1 MKLDTLLIEFITEE
15 LPPISLKE
23 LGQRFGQLLMQ
34 GLQEQSLVNDS
45 DMRVFS
51 TPRRLGVKILNVA
64 DRSEDKK
71 KLIKLMPEKIGFDE
85 KGQSTQALSKKL
97 QSLNETDEAISR
109 IKKEDEKGQTILYIE
124 KNIAGINLEDILSK
138 IINDCIN
145 QLPIKKMMSY
155 QLEDGWT
162 SVNFVRPIKNLL
174 VLHGKKIPKVS
185 LLGFE
190 ANNKSLGHRFE
201 SKEKLLNIDH
211 ADNYERIL
219 LEKGGVIANFN
230 QRKEKIYTDIILAA
244 KSFKEELH
252 IIDDEALLNEVTALV
267 EMPNILIGSFEERFL
282 KIPQECL
289 ILSMKANQKYFPLF
303 DSNNNLTNNFVIV
316 SNLTPKDSRNIIQG
330 NEKVIR
336 PRLADAEFFFE
347 QDKKQSLKSLSKK
360 LESIV
365 YHNKLGTQA
374 ERAGRVSVIL
384 QYIAEEL
391 SFNQDINFKDFALAS
406 KADLL
411 SLMVGEFPELQGVMG
426 SIYASED
433 PQFKHI
439 ASAIEDHY
447 KPKFSGDS
455 LPRDTFGDYA
465 ALAEKFETL
474 IGLFSINEQPTGDKD
489 PFSLRRN
496 AIGIIRILIEKNI
509 SLNFSNLIDKHIP
522 KAFNEKSRVGIRNN
536 NNCVTDIGD
545 GLKTFIYER
554 LSNYLK
560 DKSFTS
566 NQVDAVISSRPYYL
580 NDIISKLDA
589 IKEFSKLEQSKDLA
603 SANKRVSNILKK
615 FTGLIE
621 NVDESLLEEDEEIQL
636 FKTITKLNPLIMK
649 AIKEKNFIA
658 ALNSLVDL
666 KNPIDEFFENVMVNS
681 EDEKIKIN
689 RHSLLAQLHISLNSV
704 ADISKLAN

>member
-1 MKLDTLLIEFITEE
+1 MKLNTLLIEFITEE

-23 LGQRFGQLLMQ
+23 LGEKFGQLITE
-34 GLQEQSLVNDS
+34 GLQEQNLIKHD

-64 DRSEDKK
+64 EKSENQK
-71 KLIKLMPEKIGFDE
+71 KLIKLMPAKIGFNE
-85 KGQSTQALSKKL
+85 QSEATQALLKKL

-109 IKKEDEKGQTILYIE
+109 IKKEDEKGQQILYLE
-124 KNIAGINLEDILSK
+124 KNIAGINLEDILSE
-138 IINDCIN
+138 IINNCIN

-174 VLHGKKIPKVS
+174 ILHGKKILKVS
-185 LLGFE
+185 SLGFE
-190 ANNKSLGHRFE
+190 ANNQSFGHRFE
-201 SKEKLLNIDH
+201 SKEKVLNIDH
-211 ADNYERIL
+211 ADNYEKIL
-219 LEKGGVIANFN
+219 LETGGVIANFD
-230 QRKEKIYTDIILAA
+230 QRKEKIYADIILAA

-267 EMPNILIGSFEERFL
+267 EMPNILTGSFEERFL
-282 KIPQECL
+282 KVPQECL
-289 ILSMKANQKYFPLF
+289 ILTMKANQKYFPLF
-303 DSNNNLTNNFVIV
+303 DKSNHLTNHFIIV
-316 SNLTPKDSRNIIQG
+316 SNLTPKDSTNIIQG

-360 LESIV
+360 LGSIV

-374 ERAGRVSVIL
+374 ERANRVAAIL
-384 QYIAEEL
+384 KYIAEEL
-391 SFNQDINFKDFALAS
+391 KFKDNINYKDFALIS

-411 SLMVGEFPELQGVMG
+411 SLMVGEFPGLQGVMG
-426 SIYASED
+426 AIYASED
-433 PQFKHI
+433 VQFKNI

-447 KPKFSGDS
+447 KPRFSGDS
-455 LPRDTFGDYA
+455 LPRDSFGDYT

-496 AIGIIRILIEKNI
+496 AIGIIRIIIEKNI
-509 SLNFSNLIDKHIP
+509 ALNFSDLIDKHTP
-522 KAFNEKSRVGIRNN
+522 KDKKDA
-536 NNCVTDIGD
+536 GD
-545 GLKTFIYER
+545 SLKTFIYER

-560 DKSFTS
+560 DKNFTS
-566 NQVDAVISSRPYYL
+566 NEVDAVISSRPYYL
-580 NDIISKLDA
+580 NDIISKLEA
-589 IKEFSKLEQSKDLA
+589 IKKFSALEQSKDLA

-615 FTGLIE
+615 FTGSIE
-621 NVDESLLEEDEEIQL
+621 KVDESLLEEVEEIQL
-636 FKTITKLNPLIMK
+636 FKTITKLNPIIIEALK
-649 AIKEKNFIA
+649 KKNFIE

-666 KNPIDEFFENVMVNS
+666 KNPIDQFFENVMVNS

-689 RHSLLAQLHISLNSV
+689 RHNLLKQLHISLNSV
-704 ADISKLAN
+704 ADISKLAH

>member
-23 LGQRFGQLLMQ
+23 LGGKFGQLITE
-34 GLQEQSLVNDS
+34 GLQEQNLIKHD

-64 DRSEDKK
+64 EKSENQK
-71 KLIKLMPEKIGFDE
+71 KLIKLMPAKIGFNE
-85 KGQSTQALSKKL
+85 QSEATQALLKKL

-109 IKKEDEKGQTILYIE
+109 IKKEDEKGQQILYLE
-124 KNIAGINLEDILSK
+124 KNIAGINLEDILSE
-138 IINDCIN
+138 IINNCIN

-174 VLHGKKIPKVS
+174 ILHGKKILKVS
-185 LLGFE
+185 SLGFE
-190 ANNKSLGHRFE
+190 ANNQSFGHRFE
-201 SKEKLLNIDH
+201 SKEKVLNIDH
-211 ADNYERIL
+211 ADNYEKIL
-219 LEKGGVIANFN
+219 LETGGVIANFD
-230 QRKEKIYTDIILAA
+230 QRKEKIYADIILAA

-267 EMPNILIGSFEERFL
+267 EMPNILTGSFEERFL
-282 KIPQECL
+282 KVPQECL
-289 ILSMKANQKYFPLF
+289 ILTMKANQKYFPLF
-303 DSNNNLTNNFVIV
+303 DKSNHLTNHFIIV
-316 SNLTPKDSRNIIQG
+316 SNLTPKDSTNIIQG

-360 LESIV
+360 LGSIV

-374 ERAGRVSVIL
+374 ERANRVAAIL
-384 QYIAEEL
+384 KYIAEEL
-391 SFNQDINFKDFALAS
+391 KFKDNINYKDFALIS

-411 SLMVGEFPELQGVMG
+411 SLMVGEFPGLQGVMG
-426 SIYASED
+426 AIYASED
-433 PQFKHI
+433 VQFKNI

-447 KPKFSGDS
+447 KPRFSGDS
-455 LPRDTFGDYA
+455 LPRDSFGDYT

-496 AIGIIRILIEKNI
+496 AIGIIRIIIEKNI
-509 SLNFSNLIDKHIP
+509 ALNFSDLIDKHMP
-522 KAFNEKSRVGIRNN
+522 KDKKDA
-536 NNCVTDIGD
+536 GD
-545 GLKTFIYER
+545 SLKTFIYER

-560 DKSFTS
+560 DKNFTS
-566 NQVDAVISSRPYYL
+566 NEVDAVISSRPYYL
-580 NDIISKLDA
+580 NDIISKLEA
-589 IKEFSKLEQSKDLA
+589 IKKFSALEQSKDLA

-615 FTGLIE
+615 FTGSIE
-621 NVDESLLEEDEEIQL
+621 KVDESLLEEVEEIQL
-636 FKTITKLNPLIMK
+636 FKTITKLNPIIIEALK
-649 AIKEKNFIA
+649 KKNFIK

-666 KNPIDEFFENVMVNS
+666 KNPIDQFFENVMVNS

-689 RHSLLAQLHISLNSV
+689 RHNLLKQLHISLNSV
-704 ADISKLAN
+704 ADISKLAH

>member
-1 MKLDTLLIEFITEE
+1 MKLNTLLIEFITEE

-23 LGQRFGQLLMQ
+23 LGEKFGQLITE
-34 GLQEQSLVNDS
+34 GLQEQNLIKHD

-64 DRSEDKK
+64 EKSENQK
-71 KLIKLMPEKIGFDE
+71 KLIKLMPAKIGFNE
-85 KGQSTQALSKKL
+85 QSEATQALLKKL

-109 IKKEDEKGQTILYIE
+109 IKKEDEKGQQILYLE
-124 KNIAGINLEDILSK
+124 KDIAGINLEDILSE
-138 IINDCIN
+138 IINNCIN

-174 VLHGKKIPKVS
+174 ILHGKKILKVS
-185 LLGFE
+185 SLGFE
-190 ANNKSLGHRFE
+190 ANNQSFGHRFE
-201 SKEKLLNIDH
+201 SKEKVLNIDH
-211 ADNYERIL
+211 ADNYEKIL
-219 LEKGGVIANFN
+219 LETGGVIANFD
-230 QRKEKIYTDIILAA
+230 QRKEKIYADIILAA

-267 EMPNILIGSFEERFL
+267 EMPNILTGSFEERFL
-282 KIPQECL
+282 KVPQECL
-289 ILSMKANQKYFPLF
+289 ILTMKANQKYFPLF
-303 DSNNNLTNNFVIV
+303 DKSNHLTNHFIIV
-316 SNLTPKDSRNIIQG
+316 SNLTPKDSTNIIQG

-360 LESIV
+360 LGSIV

-374 ERAGRVSVIL
+374 ERANRVAAIL
-384 QYIAEEL
+384 KYIAEEL
-391 SFNQDINFKDFALAS
+391 KFKDNINYKDFALIS

-426 SIYASED
+426 AIYASED
-433 PQFKHI
+433 VQFKNI

-447 KPKFSGDS
+447 KPRFSGDS
-455 LPRDTFGDYA
+455 LPRDSFGDYT

-496 AIGIIRILIEKNI
+496 AIGIIRIIIEKNI
-509 SLNFSNLIDKHIP
+509 ALNFSDLIDKHMP
-522 KAFNEKSRVGIRNN
+522 KDKKDA
-536 NNCVTDIGD
+536 GD
-545 GLKTFIYER
+545 SLKTFIYER

-560 DKSFTS
+560 DKNFTS
-566 NQVDAVISSRPYYL
+566 NEVDAVISSRPYYL
-580 NDIISKLDA
+580 NDIISKLEA
-589 IKEFSKLEQSKDLA
+589 IKKFSALEQSKDLA

-615 FTGLIE
+615 FTGSIE
-621 NVDESLLEEDEEIQL
+621 KVDESLLEEVEEIQL
-636 FKTITKLNPLIMK
+636 FKTITKLNPIIIEALK
-649 AIKEKNFIA
+649 KKNFIG

-666 KNPIDEFFENVMVNS
+666 KNPIDQFFENVMVNS

-689 RHSLLAQLHISLNSV
+689 RHNLLKQLHISLNSV
-704 ADISKLAN
+704 ADISKLAH

>member
-1 MKLDTLLIEFITEE
+1 LKLDTLLIEFITEE
-15 LPPISLKE
+15 LPPNSLKE
-23 LGQRFGQLLMQ
+23 LGEKFGQLITQ
-34 GLQEQSLVNDS
+34 GLKEQSLIKDS
-45 DMRVFS
+45 DMKVFS

-71 KLIKLMPEKIGFDE
+71 TLIKLMPEKIGFDE

-97 QSLNETDEAISR
+97 QSINETDEAISR
-109 IKKEDEKGQTILYIE
+109 IKREDEKGQTILYIE
-124 KNIAGINLEDILSK
+124 KNIVGINLEDILSK
-138 IINDCIN
+138 IIDNCIN

-155 QLEDGWT
+155 QLDDGWT

-174 VLHGKKIPKVS
+174 ILHGSEILKVS
-185 LLGFE
+185 SLGFE
-190 ANNKSLGHRFE
+190 ANNKSFGHRFE
-201 SKEKLLNIDH
+201 SKEKILNVDH
-211 ADNYERIL
+211 ADNYEKIL
-219 LEKGGVIANFN
+219 LETGGVITNFN

-252 IIDDEALLNEVTALV
+252 IVEDEALLNEVTALV

-289 ILSMKANQKYFPLF
+289 ILTMKVNQKYFPLF
-303 DSNNNLTNNFVIV
+303 DKSNQLTNYFIIV
-316 SNLTPKDSRNIIQG
+316 SNLTPKDPTNIIQG

-336 PRLADAEFFFE
+336 PRLADAGFFFE
-347 QDKKQSLKSLSKK
+347 QDKKQSLKSLSQK
-360 LESIV
+360 LSSIV

-374 ERAGRVSVIL
+374 DRAGRVGLIL
-384 QYIAEEL
+384 KHISEEL
-391 SFNQDINFKDFALAS
+391 EFKQDINYEEFALIS

-411 SLMVGEFPELQGVMG
+411 SQMVGEFPELQGVMG
-426 SIYASED
+426 AIYASED
-433 PQFKHI
+433 VQYKNI

-455 LPRDTFGDYA
+455 LPKNLFGNYA

-509 SLNFSNLIDKHIP
+509 PLNFSNLIDMHTP
-522 KAFNEKSRVGIRNN
+522 KGKKDSCNS
-536 NNCVTDIGD
+536 
-545 GLKTFIYER
+545 LKTFIYER

-560 DKSFTS
+560 DKNFTS
-566 NQVDAVISSRPYYL
+566 NEVDAVISLKPCHL
-580 NDIISKLDA
+580 NDVISKLEA
-589 IKEFSKLEQSKDLA
+589 IKKFSNLEQSKDLA

-615 FTGLIE
+615 YTGSITK
-621 NVDESLLEEDEEIQL
+621 VDELLLSEVEEIRL
-636 FKTITKLNPLIMK
+636 FKTITKLNPTINEDLVK
-649 AIKEKNFIA
+649 KNFIG

-666 KNPIDEFFENVMVNS
+666 KDPIDEFFENVMVNS
-681 EDEKIKIN
+681 KDEKIKMN
-689 RHSLLAQLHISLNSV
+689 RHNLLKHLHISLNSV

>member
-23 LGQRFGQLLMQ
+23 LGGKFGQLITE
-34 GLQEQSLVNDS
+34 GLQEQNLIKHD

-64 DRSEDKK
+64 EKSENQK
-71 KLIKLMPEKIGFDE
+71 KLIKLMPAKIGFNE
-85 KGQSTQALSKKL
+85 QSEPTQALLKKL

-109 IKKEDEKGQTILYIE
+109 IKKEDEKGQQILYLE
-124 KNIAGINLEDILSK
+124 KDIAGINLEDILSE
-138 IINDCIN
+138 IINNCIN

-162 SVNFVRPIKNLL
+162 SINFVRPIKNLL
-174 VLHGKKIPKVS
+174 ILHGKKILKVS
-185 LLGFE
+185 SLGFE
-190 ANNKSLGHRFE
+190 ANNQSFGHRFE
-201 SKEKLLNIDH
+201 SKEKVLNIDH
-211 ADNYERIL
+211 ADNYEKIL
-219 LEKGGVIANFN
+219 LETGGVIANFD
-230 QRKEKIYTDIILAA
+230 QRKEKIYADIILAA

-267 EMPNILIGSFEERFL
+267 EMPNILTGSFEERFL
-282 KIPQECL
+282 KVPQECL
-289 ILSMKANQKYFPLF
+289 ILTMKANQKYFPLF
-303 DSNNNLTNNFVIV
+303 DKSNHLTNHFIIV
-316 SNLTPKDSRNIIQG
+316 SNLTPKDSTNIIQG

-360 LESIV
+360 LGSIV

-374 ERAGRVSVIL
+374 ERANRVAAIL
-384 QYIAEEL
+384 KYIAEEL
-391 SFNQDINFKDFALAS
+391 KFKDNINYKDFALIS

-411 SLMVGEFPELQGVMG
+411 SLMVGEFPGLQGIMG
-426 SIYASED
+426 AIYASED
-433 PQFKHI
+433 VQFKNI

-447 KPKFSGDS
+447 KPRFSGDS
-455 LPRDTFGDYA
+455 LPRDSFGDYT

-496 AIGIIRILIEKNI
+496 AIGIIRIIIEKNI
-509 SLNFSNLIDKHIP
+509 ALNFSDLIDKHTP
-522 KAFNEKSRVGIRNN
+522 KDKKDA
-536 NNCVTDIGD
+536 GD
-545 GLKTFIYER
+545 NLKTFIYER

-560 DKSFTS
+560 DKNFTS
-566 NQVDAVISSRPYYL
+566 NEVDAVISSRPYYL
-580 NDIISKLDA
+580 NDIISKLEA
-589 IKEFSKLEQSKDLA
+589 IKKFSALEQSKDLA

-615 FTGLIE
+615 FTGSIE
-621 NVDESLLEEDEEIQL
+621 KVDESLLEEVEEIQL
-636 FKTITKLNPLIMK
+636 FKTITKLNPIIIEALK
-649 AIKEKNFIA
+649 KKNFIE

-666 KNPIDEFFENVMVNS
+666 KNPIDQFFENVMVNS

-689 RHSLLAQLHISLNSV
+689 RHNLLKQLHISLNSV
-704 ADISKLAN
+704 ADISKLAH

>member
-1 MKLDTLLIEFITEE
+1 MFANGC
-15 LPPISLKE
+15 S
-23 LGQRFGQLLMQ
+23 
-34 GLQEQSLVNDS
+34 
-45 DMRVFS
+45 
-51 TPRRLGVKILNVA
+51 
-64 DRSEDKK
+64 
-71 KLIKLMPEKIGFDE
+71 
-85 KGQSTQALSKKL
+85 
-97 QSLNETDEAISR
+97 
-109 IKKEDEKGQTILYIE
+109 
-124 KNIAGINLEDILSK
+124 IAGIDETGPTL
-138 IINDCIN
+138 
-145 QLPIKKMMSY
+145 
-155 QLEDGWT
+155 
-162 SVNFVRPIKNLL
+162 
-174 VLHGKKIPKVS
+174 
-185 LLGFE
+185 FE
-190 ANNKSLGHRFE
+190 T
-201 SKEKLLNIDH
+201 
-211 ADNYERIL
+211 
-219 LEKGGVIANFN
+219 GGVIANYD
-230 QRKEKIYTDIILAA
+230 QRKEKIYSEINLVA

-267 EMPNILIGSFEERFL
+267 EMPNILTGSFEERFL

-347 QDKKQSLKSLSKK
+347 KDKKQSLKSLSKK
-360 LESIV
+360 LGSII

-374 ERAGRVSVIL
+374 ERAGRVAVIL
-384 QYIAEEL
+384 EYIADEL
-391 SFNQDINFKDFALAS
+391 SFDEKINFKEFALAS

-439 ASAIEDHY
+439 ALAIEDHY
-447 KPKFSGDS
+447 KPKFAGDL
-455 LPRDTFGDYA
+455 LPRDTFGNYA

-509 SLNFSNLIDKHIP
+509 PLNFLNLIEKHTPKDK
-522 KAFNEKSRVGIRNN
+522 K
-536 NNCVTDIGD
+536 DIAD
-545 GLKTFIYER
+545 SLKIFIYER

-560 DKSFTS
+560 DKNFTS
-566 NQVDAVISSRPYYL
+566 NEVDAVISLKPCRL
-580 NDIISKLDA
+580 NDVVRKLEA
-589 IKEFSKLEQSKDLA
+589 IKKFSNLEQSKDLA

-621 NVDESLLEEDEEIQL
+621 NVDESLLKEDEEIQL

-681 EDEKIKIN
+681 KDEKIKIN
-689 RHSLLAQLHISLNSV
+689 RHNLLKKLHLALNSV

>member
-1 MKLDTLLIEFITEE
+1 LKLDTLLIEFITEE

-23 LGQRFGQLLMQ
+23 LGEKFGQLITE
-34 GLQEQSLVNDS
+34 GLQEQNLIKHD

-64 DRSEDKK
+64 EKSENQK
-71 KLIKLMPEKIGFDE
+71 KLIKLMPAKIGFNE
-85 KGQSTQALSKKL
+85 QSEATQALLKKL

-109 IKKEDEKGQTILYIE
+109 IKKEDEKGQQILYLE
-124 KNIAGINLEDILSK
+124 KDIAGINLEDILSE
-138 IINDCIN
+138 IINNCIN

-162 SVNFVRPIKNLL
+162 SINFVRPIKNLL
-174 VLHGKKIPKVS
+174 ILHGKKILKVS
-185 LLGFE
+185 SLGFE
-190 ANNKSLGHRFE
+190 ANNQSFGHRFE
-201 SKEKLLNIDH
+201 SKEKVLNIDH
-211 ADNYERIL
+211 ADNYEKIL
-219 LEKGGVIANFN
+219 LETGGVIANFD
-230 QRKEKIYTDIILAA
+230 QRKEKIYADIILAA

-267 EMPNILIGSFEERFL
+267 EMPNILTGSFEERFL
-282 KIPQECL
+282 KVPQECL
-289 ILSMKANQKYFPLF
+289 ILTMKANQKYFPLF
-303 DSNNNLTNNFVIV
+303 DKSNHLTNHFIIV
-316 SNLTPKDSRNIIQG
+316 SNLTPKDSTNIIQG

-360 LESIV
+360 LGSIV

-374 ERAGRVSVIL
+374 ERANRVAAIL
-384 QYIAEEL
+384 KYIAEEL
-391 SFNQDINFKDFALAS
+391 KFKDNINYKDFALIS

-426 SIYASED
+426 AIYASED
-433 PQFKHI
+433 VQFKNI

-447 KPKFSGDS
+447 KPRFSGDS
-455 LPRDTFGDYA
+455 LPRDSFGDYT

-496 AIGIIRILIEKNI
+496 AIGIIRIIIEKNI
-509 SLNFSNLIDKHIP
+509 ALNFSDLIDKHTP
-522 KAFNEKSRVGIRNN
+522 KDKKDA
-536 NNCVTDIGD
+536 GD
-545 GLKTFIYER
+545 NLKTFIYER

-560 DKSFTS
+560 DKNFTS
-566 NQVDAVISSRPYYL
+566 NEVDAVISSRPYYL
-580 NDIISKLDA
+580 NDIISKLEA
-589 IKEFSKLEQSKDLA
+589 IKKFSALEQSKDLA

-615 FTGLIE
+615 FTGSIE
-621 NVDESLLEEDEEIQL
+621 KVDESLLEEVEEIQL
-636 FKTITKLNPLIMK
+636 FKTITKLNPIIIEALK
-649 AIKEKNFIA
+649 KKNFIE

-666 KNPIDEFFENVMVNS
+666 KNPIDQFFENVMVNS

-689 RHSLLAQLHISLNSV
+689 RHNLLKQLHISLNSV
-704 ADISKLAN
+704 ADISKLAH

>member
-23 LGQRFGQLLMQ
+23 LGEKFGQLITE
-34 GLQEQSLVNDS
+34 GLQEQSLIESS
-45 DMRVFS
+45 DMKVFS

-64 DRSEDKK
+64 EKSKNQK
-71 KLIKLMPEKIGFDE
+71 KLIKLMPAKIGFDE
-85 KGQSTQALSKKL
+85 NSQITQALQKKL
-97 QSLNETDEAISR
+97 HSLNETDEAITR
-109 IKKEDEKGQTILYIE
+109 IKKEDEKGQQMLFIE
-124 KNIAGINLEDILSK
+124 KDIAGINLEDILSE
-138 IINDCIN
+138 IINHCIN

-174 VLHGKKIPKVS
+174 ILHGKKILKVS
-185 LLGFE
+185 SLGLE

-201 SKEKLLNIDH
+201 SKEKILTIDH
-211 ADNYERIL
+211 ADNYEKIL
-219 LEKGGVIANFN
+219 LETGGVIASYAK
-230 QRKEKIYTDIILAA
+230 RKEKIYSDIILAA

-267 EMPNILIGSFEERFL
+267 EMPNILTGSFEERFL
-282 KIPQECL
+282 KVPHECL
-289 ILSMKANQKYFPLF
+289 TLSMKANQKYFPLF
-303 DSNNNLTNNFVIV
+303 NKSNRLTNHFIIV
-316 SNLTPKDSRNIIQG
+316 SNLTPKDPTNIIQG

-347 QDKKQSLKSLSKK
+347 QDKKQSLKSFSKK

-374 ERAGRVSVIL
+374 DRAGRVAIIL

-391 SFNQDINFKDFALAS
+391 SFNEDINYKEFALAS

-433 PQFKHI
+433 AHFKHM

-455 LPRDTFGDYA
+455 LPRDTFGTYA
-465 ALAEKFETL
+465 ALGEKFETL

-496 AIGIIRILIEKNI
+496 AIGIIRILIEKNVP
-509 SLNFSNLIDKHIP
+509 LNFSNLIDKHTP
-522 KAFNEKSRVGIRNN
+522 KEKND
-536 NNCVTDIGD
+536 TGD
-545 GLKTFIYER
+545 SLKTFIYER

-560 DKSFTS
+560 DKNFTS
-566 NQVDAVISSRPYYL
+566 NEVDAVISSRPNYL
-580 NDIISKLDA
+580 NDVIGKLDA
-589 IKEFSKLEQSKDLA
+589 IKEFSKLDQSKDLA
-603 SANKRVSNILKK
+603 SANKRVTNILKK

-621 NVDESLLEEDEEIQL
+621 KVDESLLKEDEEIQL
-636 FKTITKLNPLIMK
+636 FKAITKLSPAIIK
-649 AIKEKNFIA
+649 ALKEKNFIT

-681 EDEKIKIN
+681 EDEKIKVN
-689 RHSLLAQLHISLNSV
+689 RHNLLKQLHISLNSV

>member
-23 LGQRFGQLLMQ
+23 LGEKFGQLITE
-34 GLQEQSLVNDS
+34 GLQEQNLIKHD

-64 DRSEDKK
+64 EKSENQK
-71 KLIKLMPEKIGFDE
+71 KLIKLMPAKIGFNE
-85 KGQSTQALSKKL
+85 QSEATQALLKKL

-109 IKKEDEKGQTILYIE
+109 IKKEGEKGQQILYLE
-124 KNIAGINLEDILSK
+124 KDIAGINLEDILSE
-138 IINDCIN
+138 IINNCIN

-162 SVNFVRPIKNLL
+162 SVNFIRPIKNLL
-174 VLHGKKIPKVS
+174 ILHGKKILKVS
-185 LLGFE
+185 SLGFE
-190 ANNKSLGHRFE
+190 ANNQSFGHRFE
-201 SKEKLLNIDH
+201 SKEKVLNIDH
-211 ADNYERIL
+211 ADNYEKIL
-219 LEKGGVIANFN
+219 LETGGVIANFD
-230 QRKEKIYTDIILAA
+230 QRKEKIYADIILAA

-267 EMPNILIGSFEERFL
+267 EMPNILTGSFEERFL
-282 KIPQECL
+282 KVPQECL
-289 ILSMKANQKYFPLF
+289 ILTMKVNQKYFPLF
-303 DSNNNLTNNFVIV
+303 DKSNHLTNHFIIV
-316 SNLTPKDSRNIIQG
+316 SNLTPKDSTNIIQG

-360 LESIV
+360 LGSIV

-374 ERAGRVSVIL
+374 ERANRVAAIL
-384 QYIAEEL
+384 KYIAEEL
-391 SFNQDINFKDFALAS
+391 KFKDNINYKDFALIS

-411 SLMVGEFPELQGVMG
+411 SLMVGEFPGLQGVMG
-426 SIYASED
+426 AIYASED
-433 PQFKHI
+433 VQFKNI

-447 KPKFSGDS
+447 KPRFSGDS
-455 LPRDTFGDYA
+455 LPRDSFGDYT

-496 AIGIIRILIEKNI
+496 AIGIIRIIIEKNI
-509 SLNFSNLIDKHIP
+509 ALNFSDLIDKHMP
-522 KAFNEKSRVGIRNN
+522 KDKKDA
-536 NNCVTDIGD
+536 GD
-545 GLKTFIYER
+545 SLKTFIYER

-560 DKSFTS
+560 DKNFTS
-566 NQVDAVISSRPYYL
+566 NEVDAVISSRPYYL
-580 NDIISKLDA
+580 NDIISKLEA
-589 IKEFSKLEQSKDLA
+589 IKKFSALEQSKDLA

-615 FTGLIE
+615 FTGSIE
-621 NVDESLLEEDEEIQL
+621 KVDESLLEEVEEIQL
-636 FKTITKLNPLIMK
+636 FKTITKLNPIIIEALK
-649 AIKEKNFIA
+649 KKNFIE

-666 KNPIDEFFENVMVNS
+666 KNPIDQFFENVMVNS

-689 RHSLLAQLHISLNSV
+689 RHNLLKQLHISLNSV
-704 ADISKLAN
+704 ADISKLAH

>member
-1 MKLDTLLIEFITEE
+1 LKLDTLLIEFITEE

-23 LGQRFGQLLMQ
+23 LGGKFGQLITE
-34 GLQEQSLVNDS
+34 GLQEQNLIKHD

-64 DRSEDKK
+64 EKSENQK
-71 KLIKLMPEKIGFDE
+71 KLIKLMPAKIGFNE
-85 KGQSTQALSKKL
+85 QSEATQALLKKL

-109 IKKEDEKGQTILYIE
+109 IKKEDEKGQQILYLE
-124 KNIAGINLEDILSK
+124 KDIAGINLEDILSE
-138 IINDCIN
+138 IINNCIN

-174 VLHGKKIPKVS
+174 ILHGKKILKVS
-185 LLGFE
+185 SLGFK
-190 ANNKSLGHRFE
+190 ANNQSFGHRFE
-201 SKEKLLNIDH
+201 SKEKVLNIDH
-211 ADNYERIL
+211 ADNYEKIL
-219 LEKGGVIANFN
+219 LETGGVIANFD
-230 QRKEKIYTDIILAA
+230 QRKEKIYADIILAA

-267 EMPNILIGSFEERFL
+267 EMPNILTGSFEERFL
-282 KIPQECL
+282 KVPQECL
-289 ILSMKANQKYFPLF
+289 ILTMKANQKYFPLF
-303 DSNNNLTNNFVIV
+303 DKSNHLTNHFIIV
-316 SNLTPKDSRNIIQG
+316 SNLTPKDSTNIIQG

-360 LESIV
+360 LGSIV

-374 ERAGRVSVIL
+374 ERANRVAAIL
-384 QYIAEEL
+384 KYIAEEL
-391 SFNQDINFKDFALAS
+391 KFKDNINYKDFALIS

-411 SLMVGEFPELQGVMG
+411 SLMVGEFPGLQGVMG
-426 SIYASED
+426 AIYASED
-433 PQFKHI
+433 VQFKNI

-447 KPKFSGDS
+447 KPRFSGDS
-455 LPRDTFGDYA
+455 LPRDSFGDYT

-496 AIGIIRILIEKNI
+496 AIGIIRIIIEKNI
-509 SLNFSNLIDKHIP
+509 ALNFSDLIDKHMP
-522 KAFNEKSRVGIRNN
+522 KDKKDA
-536 NNCVTDIGD
+536 GD
-545 GLKTFIYER
+545 SLKTFIYER

-560 DKSFTS
+560 DKNFTS
-566 NQVDAVISSRPYYL
+566 NEVDAVISSRPYYL
-580 NDIISKLDA
+580 NDIISKLEA
-589 IKEFSKLEQSKDLA
+589 IKKFSALEQSKDLA

-615 FTGLIE
+615 FTGSIE
-621 NVDESLLEEDEEIQL
+621 KVDESLLEEVEEIQL
-636 FKTITKLNPLIMK
+636 FKTITKLNPIIIEALK
-649 AIKEKNFIA
+649 KKNFIE

-666 KNPIDEFFENVMVNS
+666 KNPIDQFFENVMVNS

-689 RHSLLAQLHISLNSV
+689 RHNLLKQLHISLNSV
-704 ADISKLAN
+704 ADISKLAH

>member
-1 MKLDTLLIEFITEE
+1 MKLDTLLIEFVTEE
-15 LPPISLKE
+15 LPPKSLKE
-23 LGQRFGQLLMQ
+23 LGERFGELISK
-34 GLQEQSLVNDS
+34 GLQEQSLINNS
-45 DMRVFS
+45 DMKVFS

-64 DRSEDKK
+64 ERGENKK
-71 KLIKLMPEKIGFDE
+71 KLIKLMPAKIGIDDN
-85 KGQSTQALSKKL
+85 GQITQALSKKL
-97 QSLNETDEAISR
+97 HSLNETDEAIKK
-109 IKKEDEKGQTILYIE
+109 IKKEDEKGQQILYIE
-124 KNIAGINLEDILSK
+124 KDIAGINLEDILSE
-138 IINDCIN
+138 IINYCIN

-162 SVNFVRPIKNLL
+162 SVNFVRPVKNLL
-174 VLHGKKIPKVS
+174 ILHGKKILKVS
-185 LLGFE
+185 TLGFE
-190 ANNKSLGHRFE
+190 ANNKSFGHRFE
-201 SKEKLLNIDH
+201 SKEKKLTIDH
-211 ADNYERIL
+211 ADNYEKIL
-219 LEKGGVIANFN
+219 LETGGVIASYA
-230 QRKEKIYTDIILAA
+230 QRKEKIYSDIIRAS

-252 IIDDEALLNEVTALV
+252 IIDDEALLDEVTALV
-267 EMPNILIGSFEERFL
+267 EMPNILTGSFEKRFL
-282 KIPQECL
+282 KVPQECL
-289 ILSMKANQKYFPLF
+289 TLSMKANQKYFPLF
-303 DSNNNLTNNFVIV
+303 NKSNRLTNHFIIV
-316 SNLTPKDSRNIIQG
+316 SNLTPKDPTNIIQG

-347 QDKKQSLKSLSKK
+347 QDKKQSLKSFSKK

-374 ERAGRVSVIL
+374 DRAGRVAIIL

-391 SFNQDINFKDFALAS
+391 SFNEDINYKEFALAS

-433 PQFKHI
+433 AHFKHM

-455 LPRDTFGDYA
+455 LPRDRFGAYA
-465 ALAEKFETL
+465 ALGEKFETL

-496 AIGIIRILIEKNI
+496 AIGIIRILIEKNVP
-509 SLNFSNLIDKHIP
+509 LNFSNLIDKHTP
-522 KAFNEKSRVGIRNN
+522 KDKND
-536 NNCVTDIGD
+536 TGD
-545 GLKTFIYER
+545 SLKTFIYER

-560 DKSFTS
+560 DKNFTS
-566 NQVDAVISSRPYYL
+566 NEVDAVISSRPNYL
-580 NDIISKLDA
+580 NDVIGKLDA
-589 IKEFSKLEQSKDLA
+589 IKEFSKLDQSKDLA
-603 SANKRVSNILKK
+603 SANKRVTNILKK
-615 FTGLIE
+615 FTGLIKK
-621 NVDESLLEEDEEIQL
+621 VDESLLEEDEEIQL
-636 FKTITKLNPLIMK
+636 FKTITKLNPVIIEAL
-649 AIKEKNFIA
+649 KEKNFIA

-689 RHSLLAQLHISLNSV
+689 RHNLLKQLHISLNCV

>member
-23 LGQRFGQLLMQ
+23 LGGKFGQLITE
-34 GLQEQSLVNDS
+34 GLQEQNLIKHD

-64 DRSEDKK
+64 EKSENQK
-71 KLIKLMPEKIGFDE
+71 KLIKLMPAKIGFNE
-85 KGQSTQALSKKL
+85 QSEATQALLKKL

-109 IKKEDEKGQTILYIE
+109 IKKEDEKGQQILYLE
-124 KNIAGINLEDILSK
+124 KDIAGINLEDILSE
-138 IINDCIN
+138 IINNCIN

-162 SVNFVRPIKNLL
+162 SINFVRPIKNLL
-174 VLHGKKIPKVS
+174 ILHGKKILKVS
-185 LLGFE
+185 SLGFE
-190 ANNKSLGHRFE
+190 ANNQSFGHRFE
-201 SKEKLLNIDH
+201 SKEKVLNIDH
-211 ADNYERIL
+211 ADNYEKIL
-219 LEKGGVIANFN
+219 LETGGVIANFD
-230 QRKEKIYTDIILAA
+230 QRKEKIYADIILAA

-267 EMPNILIGSFEERFL
+267 EMPNILTGSFEERFL
-282 KIPQECL
+282 KVPQECL
-289 ILSMKANQKYFPLF
+289 ILTMKANQKYFPLF
-303 DSNNNLTNNFVIV
+303 DKSNHLTNHFIIV
-316 SNLTPKDSRNIIQG
+316 SNLTPKDSTNIIQG

-360 LESIV
+360 LGSIV

-374 ERAGRVSVIL
+374 ERANRVAAIL
-384 QYIAEEL
+384 KYIAEEL
-391 SFNQDINFKDFALAS
+391 KFKDNINYKDFALIS

-411 SLMVGEFPELQGVMG
+411 SLMVGEFPGLQGIMG
-426 SIYASED
+426 AIYASED
-433 PQFKHI
+433 VQFKNI

-447 KPKFSGDS
+447 KPRFSGDS
-455 LPRDTFGDYA
+455 LPRDSFGDYT

-496 AIGIIRILIEKNI
+496 AIGIIRIIIEKNI
-509 SLNFSNLIDKHIP
+509 ALNFSDLIDKHTP
-522 KAFNEKSRVGIRNN
+522 KDKKDA
-536 NNCVTDIGD
+536 GD
-545 GLKTFIYER
+545 NLKTFIYER

-560 DKSFTS
+560 DKNFTS
-566 NQVDAVISSRPYYL
+566 NEVDAVISSRPYYL
-580 NDIISKLDA
+580 NDIISKLEA
-589 IKEFSKLEQSKDLA
+589 IKKFSALEQSKDLA

-615 FTGLIE
+615 FTGSIE
-621 NVDESLLEEDEEIQL
+621 KVDESLLEEVEEIQL
-636 FKTITKLNPLIMK
+636 FKTITKLNPIIIEALK
-649 AIKEKNFIA
+649 KKNFIE

-666 KNPIDEFFENVMVNS
+666 KNPIDQFFENVMVNS

-689 RHSLLAQLHISLNSV
+689 RHNLLKQLHISLNSV
-704 ADISKLAN
+704 ADISKLAH

>member
-23 LGQRFGQLLMQ
+23 LGGKFGQLITE
-34 GLQEQSLVNDS
+34 GLQEQNLIKHD

-64 DRSEDKK
+64 EKSENQK
-71 KLIKLMPEKIGFDE
+71 KLIKLMPAKIGFNE
-85 KGQSTQALSKKL
+85 QSEATQALLKKL

-109 IKKEDEKGQTILYIE
+109 IKKEDEKGQQILYLE
-124 KNIAGINLEDILSK
+124 KNIAGINLEDILSE
-138 IINDCIN
+138 IINNCIN

-174 VLHGKKIPKVS
+174 ILHGKKILKVS
-185 LLGFE
+185 SLGFE
-190 ANNKSLGHRFE
+190 ANNQSFGHRFE
-201 SKEKLLNIDH
+201 SKEKVLNIDH
-211 ADNYERIL
+211 ADNYEKIL
-219 LEKGGVIANFN
+219 LETGGVIANFD
-230 QRKEKIYTDIILAA
+230 QRKEKIYADIILAA

-267 EMPNILIGSFEERFL
+267 EMPNILTGSFEERFL
-282 KIPQECL
+282 KVPQECL
-289 ILSMKANQKYFPLF
+289 ILTMKANQKYFPLF
-303 DSNNNLTNNFVIV
+303 DKSNHLTNHFIIV
-316 SNLTPKDSRNIIQG
+316 SNLTPKDSTNIIQG

-360 LESIV
+360 LGSIV

-374 ERAGRVSVIL
+374 ERANRVAAIL
-384 QYIAEEL
+384 KYIAEEL
-391 SFNQDINFKDFALAS
+391 KFKDNINYKDFALIS

-411 SLMVGEFPELQGVMG
+411 SLMVGEFPGLQGVMG
-426 SIYASED
+426 AIYASED
-433 PQFKHI
+433 VQFKNI

-447 KPKFSGDS
+447 KPRFSGDS
-455 LPRDTFGDYA
+455 LPRDSFGDYT

-496 AIGIIRILIEKNI
+496 AIGIIRIIIEKNI
-509 SLNFSNLIDKHIP
+509 ALNFSDLIDKHMP
-522 KAFNEKSRVGIRNN
+522 KDKKDA
-536 NNCVTDIGD
+536 GD
-545 GLKTFIYER
+545 SLKTFIYER

-560 DKSFTS
+560 DKNFTS
-566 NQVDAVISSRPYYL
+566 NEVDAVISSRPYYL
-580 NDIISKLDA
+580 NDIISKLEA
-589 IKEFSKLEQSKDLA
+589 IKKFSALEQSKDLA

-615 FTGLIE
+615 FTGSIE
-621 NVDESLLEEDEEIQL
+621 KVDESLLEEVEEIQL
-636 FKTITKLNPLIMK
+636 FKTITKLNPIIIEALK
-649 AIKEKNFIA
+649 KKNFIE

-666 KNPIDEFFENVMVNS
+666 KNPIDQFFENVMVNS

-689 RHSLLAQLHISLNSV
+689 RHNLLKQLHISLNSV
-704 ADISKLAN
+704 ADISKLAH

>member
-23 LGQRFGQLLMQ
+23 LGEKFGQLITE
-34 GLQEQSLVNDS
+34 GLQEQNLIKHD

-64 DRSEDKK
+64 EKSENQK
-71 KLIKLMPEKIGFDE
+71 KLIKLMPAKIGFNE
-85 KGQSTQALSKKL
+85 QSEATQALLKKL

-109 IKKEDEKGQTILYIE
+109 IKKEDEKGQQILYLE
-124 KNIAGINLEDILSK
+124 KDIAGINLEDILSE
-138 IINDCIN
+138 IINNCIN

-162 SVNFVRPIKNLL
+162 SVNFIRPIKNLL
-174 VLHGKKIPKVS
+174 ILHGKKILKVS
-185 LLGFE
+185 SLGFE
-190 ANNKSLGHRFE
+190 ANNQSFGHRFE
-201 SKEKLLNIDH
+201 SKEKVLNIDH
-211 ADNYERIL
+211 ADNYEKIL
-219 LEKGGVIANFN
+219 LETGGVIANFD
-230 QRKEKIYTDIILAA
+230 QRKEKIYADIILAA

-267 EMPNILIGSFEERFL
+267 EMPNILTGSFEKRFL
-282 KIPQECL
+282 KVPQECL
-289 ILSMKANQKYFPLF
+289 ILTMKVNQKYFPLF
-303 DSNNNLTNNFVIV
+303 DKSNHLTNHFIIV
-316 SNLTPKDSRNIIQG
+316 SNLTPKDSTSIIQG

-360 LESIV
+360 LGSII

-374 ERAGRVSVIL
+374 ERANRVAAIL
-384 QYIAEEL
+384 KYIAEEL
-391 SFNQDINFKDFALAS
+391 KFKDNINYKDFALIS

-411 SLMVGEFPELQGVMG
+411 SLMVSEFPGLQGVMG
-426 SIYASED
+426 AIYASKD
-433 PQFKHI
+433 VQFKNI

-447 KPKFSGDS
+447 KPRFSGDS
-455 LPRDTFGDYA
+455 LPRDSFGDYT

-496 AIGIIRILIEKNI
+496 AIGIIRIIIEKNI
-509 SLNFSNLIDKHIP
+509 ALNFSDLIDKHMP
-522 KAFNEKSRVGIRNN
+522 KDKKDA
-536 NNCVTDIGD
+536 GD
-545 GLKTFIYER
+545 SLKTFIYER

-560 DKSFTS
+560 DKNFTS
-566 NQVDAVISSRPYYL
+566 NEVDAVISSRPYYL
-580 NDIISKLDA
+580 NDIISKLEA
-589 IKEFSKLEQSKDLA
+589 IKKFSALEQSKDLA

-615 FTGLIE
+615 FTGSIE
-621 NVDESLLEEDEEIQL
+621 KVDESLLEEVEEIQL
-636 FKTITKLNPLIMK
+636 FKTITKLNPIIIEALK
-649 AIKEKNFIA
+649 KKNFIE

-666 KNPIDEFFENVMVNS
+666 KNPIDQFFENVMVNS
-681 EDEKIKIN
+681 ENEKIKIN
-689 RHSLLAQLHISLNSV
+689 RHNLLKQLHISLNSV
-704 ADISKLAN
+704 ADISKLAH

>member
-23 LGQRFGQLLMQ
+23 LGEKFGQLITE
-34 GLQEQSLVNDS
+34 GLQEQNLIKHD

-64 DRSEDKK
+64 EKSENQK
-71 KLIKLMPEKIGFDE
+71 KLIKLMPAKIGFNE
-85 KGQSTQALSKKL
+85 QSEATQALLKKL

-109 IKKEDEKGQTILYIE
+109 IKKEGEKGQQILYLE
-124 KNIAGINLEDILSK
+124 KDIAGINLEDILSE
-138 IINDCIN
+138 IINNCIN

-162 SVNFVRPIKNLL
+162 SVNFIRPIKNLL
-174 VLHGKKIPKVS
+174 ILHGKKILKVS
-185 LLGFE
+185 SLGFE
-190 ANNKSLGHRFE
+190 ANNQSFGHRFE
-201 SKEKLLNIDH
+201 SKEKVLNIDH
-211 ADNYERIL
+211 ADNYEKIL
-219 LEKGGVIANFN
+219 LKTGGVIANFD
-230 QRKEKIYTDIILAA
+230 QRKEKIYADIILAA

-267 EMPNILIGSFEERFL
+267 EMPNILTGSFEERFL
-282 KIPQECL
+282 KVPQECL
-289 ILSMKANQKYFPLF
+289 ILTMKVNQKYFPLF
-303 DSNNNLTNNFVIV
+303 DKSNHLTNHFIIV
-316 SNLTPKDSRNIIQG
+316 SNLTPKDSTNIIQG

-360 LESIV
+360 LGSIV

-374 ERAGRVSVIL
+374 ERANRVAAIL
-384 QYIAEEL
+384 KYIAEEL
-391 SFNQDINFKDFALAS
+391 KFKDNINYKDFALIS

-411 SLMVGEFPELQGVMG
+411 SLMVGEFPGLQGVMG
-426 SIYASED
+426 AIYASED
-433 PQFKHI
+433 VQFKNI

-447 KPKFSGDS
+447 KPRFSGDS
-455 LPRDTFGDYA
+455 LPRDSFGDYT

-496 AIGIIRILIEKNI
+496 AIGIIRIIIEKNI
-509 SLNFSNLIDKHIP
+509 ALNFSDLIDKHTP
-522 KAFNEKSRVGIRNN
+522 KDKKDA
-536 NNCVTDIGD
+536 GD
-545 GLKTFIYER
+545 SLKTFIYER

-560 DKSFTS
+560 DKNFTS
-566 NQVDAVISSRPYYL
+566 NEVDAVISSRPYYL
-580 NDIISKLDA
+580 NDIISKLEA
-589 IKEFSKLEQSKDLA
+589 IKKFSALEQSKDLA

-615 FTGLIE
+615 FTGSIE
-621 NVDESLLEEDEEIQL
+621 KVDESLLEEVEEIQL
-636 FKTITKLNPLIMK
+636 FKTITKLNPIIIEALK
-649 AIKEKNFIA
+649 KKNFIE

-666 KNPIDEFFENVMVNS
+666 KNPIDQFFENVMVNS

-689 RHSLLAQLHISLNSV
+689 RHNLLKQLHISLNSV
-704 ADISKLAN
+704 ADISKLAH

>member
-23 LGQRFGQLLMQ
+23 LGEKFGQLITE
-34 GLQEQSLVNDS
+34 GLQEQNLIKHD

-64 DRSEDKK
+64 EKSENQK
-71 KLIKLMPEKIGFDE
+71 KLIKLMPAKIGFNE
-85 KGQSTQALSKKL
+85 QSEATQALLKKL

-109 IKKEDEKGQTILYIE
+109 IKKEDEKGQQILYLE
-124 KNIAGINLEDILSK
+124 KDIAGINLEDILSE
-138 IINDCIN
+138 IINNCIN

-162 SVNFVRPIKNLL
+162 SINFVRPIKNLL
-174 VLHGKKIPKVS
+174 ILHGKKILKVS
-185 LLGFE
+185 SLGFE
-190 ANNKSLGHRFE
+190 ANNQSFGHRFE
-201 SKEKLLNIDH
+201 SKEKVLNIDH
-211 ADNYERIL
+211 ADNYEKIL
-219 LEKGGVIANFN
+219 LETGGVIANFD
-230 QRKEKIYTDIILAA
+230 QRKEKIYADIILAA

-267 EMPNILIGSFEERFL
+267 EMPNILTGSFEERFL
-282 KIPQECL
+282 KVPQECL
-289 ILSMKANQKYFPLF
+289 ILTMKANQKYFPLF
-303 DSNNNLTNNFVIV
+303 DKSNHLTNHFIIV
-316 SNLTPKDSRNIIQG
+316 SNLTPKDSTNIIQG

-360 LESIV
+360 LGSIV

-374 ERAGRVSVIL
+374 ERANRVAAIL
-384 QYIAEEL
+384 KYIAEEL
-391 SFNQDINFKDFALAS
+391 KFKDNINYKDFALIS

-411 SLMVGEFPELQGVMG
+411 SLMVGEFPGLQGIMG
-426 SIYASED
+426 AIYASED
-433 PQFKHI
+433 VQFKNI

-447 KPKFSGDS
+447 KPRFSGDS
-455 LPRDTFGDYA
+455 LPRDSFGDYT

-496 AIGIIRILIEKNI
+496 AIGIIRIIIEKNI
-509 SLNFSNLIDKHIP
+509 ALNFSDLIDKHTP
-522 KAFNEKSRVGIRNN
+522 KDKKDA
-536 NNCVTDIGD
+536 GD
-545 GLKTFIYER
+545 SLKTFIYER

-560 DKSFTS
+560 DKNFTS
-566 NQVDAVISSRPYYL
+566 NEVDAVISSRPYYL
-580 NDIISKLDA
+580 NDIISKLEA
-589 IKEFSKLEQSKDLA
+589 IKKFSALEQSKDLA

-615 FTGLIE
+615 FTGSIE
-621 NVDESLLEEDEEIQL
+621 KVDESLLEEVEEIQL
-636 FKTITKLNPLIMK
+636 FKTITKLNPIIIEALK
-649 AIKEKNFIA
+649 KKNFIG

-666 KNPIDEFFENVMVNS
+666 KNPIDQFFENVMVNS

-689 RHSLLAQLHISLNSV
+689 RHNLLKQLHISLNSV
-704 ADISKLAN
+704 ADISKLAH

>member
-1 MKLDTLLIEFITEE
+1 MKLETLLIEFVTEE
-15 LPPISLKE
+15 LPPHSLKE
-23 LGQRFGQLLMQ
+23 LGEKFGQLITQ
-34 GLQEQSLVNDS
+34 GLQEQGLIKNS

-51 TPRRLGVKILNVA
+51 TPRRLGVKILDVA
-64 DRSEDKK
+64 ERSENQK
-71 KLIKLMPEKIGFDE
+71 KLIKLMPAKIGFDE
-85 KGQSTQALSKKL
+85 NGQSTQALSKKL
-97 QSLNETDEAISR
+97 QSLDETDEAIKR
-109 IKKEDEKGQTILYIE
+109 IKKEDEKGQQILYIE
-124 KNIAGINLEDILSK
+124 KDIAGINLEDILSE
-138 IINDCIN
+138 IINNCIN

-174 VLHGKKIPKVS
+174 ILHGKKILKIS

-201 SKEKLLNIDH
+201 SKEKILTIDH
-211 ADNYERIL
+211 ADNYEKIL
-219 LEKGGVIANFN
+219 LETGGVIVNYK
-230 QRKEKIYTDIILAA
+230 QRKEKIYSDIILAA

-267 EMPNILIGSFEERFL
+267 EMPNILTGSFEERFL
-282 KIPQECL
+282 KVPQECL
-289 ILSMKANQKYFPLF
+289 ILSMKSNQKYFPLF
-303 DSNNNLTNNFVIV
+303 DKNNHLTNNFIIV
-316 SNLTPKDSRNIIQG
+316 SNLTPKDATNIIKG

-347 QDKKQSLKSLSKK
+347 KDKKQSLKSLSKK
-360 LESIV
+360 LGSII

-391 SFNQDINFKDFALAS
+391 NFNEDVNFKDFALVS

-411 SLMVGEFPELQGVMG
+411 SLMVGEFPELQGIMG

-433 PQFKHI
+433 AQFKHI

-455 LPRDTFGDYA
+455 LPRNTFGDYA

-509 SLNFSNLIDKHIP
+509 PLNFSNLIDSHTP
-522 KAFNEKSRVGIRNN
+522 KNKKDTGGN
-536 NNCVTDIGD
+536 
-545 GLKTFIYER
+545 LKTFIYER

-560 DKSFTS
+560 DKNFTS
-566 NQVDAVISSRPYYL
+566 NEVDAVISSSPYYL
-580 NDIISKLDA
+580 NDIINKLDA
-589 IKEFSKLEQSKDLA
+589 IKKFSNLEQSKDLA
-603 SANKRVSNILKK
+603 AANKRVSNILKK

-621 NVDESLLEEDEEIQL
+621 KVDESLLEKDEEIQL
-636 FKTITKLNPLIMK
+636 FKVITKLNPLIIK
-649 AIKEKNFIA
+649 ALKEKNFIA

-689 RHSLLAQLHISLNSV
+689 RHNLLKQLHISLNCV